1 MIRDV
6 ATWVAALVLALCSLP
21 HAWAQGS
28 GDSPPT
34 TVLLDLG
41 FSGNLP
47 SGQWAPVRVV
57 VSPMDDP
64 LEAVARIVVK
74 TPNNEGITT
83 LVPVDTTPGKET
95 IVSTTLWVPPSIA
108 SITVELSERGGGRVA
123 STVYGTL
130 AGAQAVKLAPPTQMP
145 IILGVG
151 SSSLRLAFGNEN
163 YQRDFFGPRDE
174 LLRNRLAVAKV
185 ASAAPQHAG
194 GPPWL
199 PTTPM
204 AYQGLAV
211 TVVDGQLAM
220 GLEPEGVR
228 ALREAL
234 ISGGRLMIVNADNNT
249 LRAILGEHLPPR
261 LTVRPGQRTNLPFA
275 LGGPGQITSRSFDTT
290 ALPLGWNAVPAT
302 QSLAVEGPVG
312 LGWVMVLGF
321 DPDELADAG
330 LVASTEKAWH
340 GTLALM
346 IEPQLER
353 GRTSLLGR
361 ELSDPSLGLPAVVN
375 AINWVSRAPTV
386 GFGAFIAIFAM
397 MVGLAV
403 ALGPVDRLV
412 LKRLRAMH
420 RWWLAALAWIIL
432 ASAGAWI
439 LPTRVRSGPTS
450 VSSVRVI
457 DAWQPTDGPT
467 HAWQTSIDG
476 IFMNRSATI
485 GLDDLDEGSWLS
497 PIVHPLQ
504 YTGVGSLIM
513 APTGSTM
520 KPSPTTARLWTVRTF
535 QQHGATTPPVDAR
548 LELDDGRYT
557 LRLGG
562 AMADAVEVAAVRTSG
577 RWLHVL
583 PGASPRREG
592 QSRVFRATR
601 RDLTIHAP
609 RHFDL
614 GAIADNPYE
623 YMYSH
628 SGRER
633 EPPPALAFRLP
644 GSESRGSAL
653 EALSDTDQWAVVCL
667 KWTNE
672 QPLIGTDVGETFS
685 TMWICRLA
693 IPVEILG
700 STTPTGGTP

>member
-1 MIRDV
+1 MIR
-6 ATWVAALVLALCSLP
+6 ALAAWALALVLALCAAP
-21 HAWAQGS
+21 HARAQGS
-28 GDSPPT
+28 GDAAPT

-41 FSGNLP
+41 FGGTLP
-47 SGQWAPVRVV
+47 SGQWAPVRVI

-64 LEAVARIVVK
+64 LEAVACIVV
-74 TPNNEGITT
+74 TMPNGEGITT
-83 LVPVDTTPGKET
+83 LVPFDTTPGKET
-95 IVSTTLWVPPSIA
+95 VIATTFWVPPSIA
-108 SITVELSERGGGRVA
+108 SITVELSTRDGDPVA

-130 AGAQAVKLAPPTQMP
+130 AGAQAIKLEPPTRMP

-151 SSSLRLAFGNEN
+151 SPTLRLAFGNEN
-163 YQRDFFGPRDE
+163 YERRFVGPSE
-174 LLRNRLAVAKV
+174 TMLSNRVAIAKV
-185 ASAAPQHAG
+185 ASATPQRAG
-194 GPPWL
+194 APPWL

-204 AYQGLAV
+204 AYQGIAA
-211 TVVDGQLAM
+211 TVIDGQLATR
-220 GLEPEGVR
+220 LEPEGVR

-234 ISGGRLMIVNADNNT
+234 ISGGRVLIVNADNSE
-249 LRAILGEHLPPR
+249 LRAILGEHLPQG
-261 LTVRPGQRTNLPFA
+261 LSVRPARQTSVPFA
-275 LGGPGQITSRSFDTT
+275 LGGPSEIVSRSFDTT
-290 ALPLGWNAVPAT
+290 TLPPGWRAVPQT

-321 DPDELADAG
+321 DPDQLADAG

-340 GTLALM
+340 GTLAPM
-346 IEPQLER
+346 IEPKLER
-353 GRTSLLGR
+353 GRMSLMGR
-361 ELSDPSLGLPAVVN
+361 SRDDPSLSTPSIVN

-403 ALGPVDRLV
+403 ALGPVDRFV

-432 ASAGAWI
+432 ATAGAWI
-439 LPTRVRSGPTS
+439 LPGRVRSGPTS

-457 DAWQPTDGPT
+457 DAWQQADGPLR
-467 HAWQTSIDG
+467 AWQTSIDG

-485 GLDDLDEGSWLS
+485 DLDDLEKGSWLS
-497 PIVHPLQ
+497 PMVHPLQ
-504 YTGVGSLIM
+504 YTGMGSLVM
-513 APTGSTM
+513 APMGSTM
-520 KPSPTTARLWTVRTF
+520 KPRATTARLWTVRTF
-535 QQHGATTPPVDAR
+535 QQHGATTPPVSAR
-548 LELDDGRYT
+548 LELDSDRYT
-557 LRLGG
+557 LRLDG
-562 AMADAVEVAAVRTSG
+562 AMADSVEVAAVRTG
-577 RWLHVL
+577 GQWLHVL

-592 QSRVFRATR
+592 QSRVFRATL

-628 SGRER
+628 SGRDR

-653 EALSDTDQWAVVCL
+653 EALSDTNQWAVVCL
-667 KWTNE
+667 KWTND
-672 QPLIGTDVGETFS
+672 QPLIGADVGETFS
-685 TMWICRLA
+685 TMWVCRLA
-693 IPVEILG
+693 VPVETIR
-700 STTPTGGTP
+700 GTP